1 MDSTKLG
8 KFKILYPNKREYH
21 SLKREIWNQDIYY
34 FETNKDTPFI
44 IDIGA
49 HIGIS
54 ILYFKSL
61 FPNSKILAFEPNPI
75 SFDILT
81 ENIQSN
87 GLKDI
92 TLINKAIH
100 AQEGF
105 STLYIDN
112 SNEEWN
118 SNSSLL
124 EKSWSGRE
132 NTKPIKVNCTRIDSY
147 LNDIEEIDLLKIDTE
162 GTELE
167 ILNSHKNILS
177 KVNSISVEYHPI
189 KGKRVDKLLT
199 ILQPYFKLEIYCEGK
214 LLQKAID
221 GKLLTIHGKKKVNN

>member
-8 KFKILYPNKREYH
+8 KFKIVYPNKREYH

-54 ILYFKSL
+54 VLYFKAL
-61 FPNSKILAFEPNPI
+61 FPNSKILAFEPNPL
-75 SFDILT
+75 SFGILE

-100 AQEGF
+100 SQECISPF
-105 STLYIDN
+105 YIDN

-124 EKSWSGRE
+124 ERSWSGRE
-132 NTKPIKVNCTRIDSY
+132 NTKAIEVSCTRLDPY
-147 LNDIEEIDLLKIDTE
+147 LVDIKEIDLLKIDTE

-167 ILNSHKNILS
+167 ILNSHKNILEI
-177 KVNSISVEYHPI
+177 VNNISVEYHPT
-189 KGKRVDKLLT
+189 KGKKTEKILT
-199 ILQPYFKLEIYCEGK
+199 ILQPYFKLEIYSEGK
-214 LLQKAID
+214 LLQKPLD
-221 GKLLTIHGKKKVNN
+221 GKLLTIQGKKRV